1 MTKKSWTILALVA
14 LVAMPLGGWWAGPSL
29 ARVNATVQLAGRIWK
44 EDSEGLAGRT
54 LESETFRAGG
64 RAREDLFADAARIE
78 RQFAVGTAIL
88 GLWCAVVIG
97 SKLLYRIRPLPREFY
112 EIDHA
117 QCVVCCRCFLA
128 CPREKLRRRELAG
141 D

>member
-1 MTKKSWTILALVA
+1 MTKKLSTILALVA

-29 ARVNATVQLAGRIWK
+29 ARANATVQLAGRIWK
-44 EDSEGLAGRT
+44 EDSKGLTGRT
-54 LESETFRAGG
+54 LESETFRATGG
-64 RAREDLFADAARIE
+64 TREALFADAGRIE
-78 RQFAVGTAIL
+78 RQFALGTAIL

-97 SKLLYRIRPLPREFY
+97 LKLLYRIRPQRREVY

-117 QCVVCCRCFLA
+117 QCVACGRCFLA
-128 CPREKLRRRELAG
+128 CPRERLRRQELAG